1 VANLKSIKLGKSLH
15 YELLLIFEWFKG
27 KSVKDIHSKLPKGY
41 AGLKTVYRYHQRYE
55 RAIRKARE
63 LTKGW

>member
-1 VANLKSIKLGKSLH
+1 MANIKSIDLKKKLH

-27 KSVKDIHSKLPKGY
+27 KKVKDIHSQLPKGY
-41 AGLKTVYRYHQRYE
+41 ASLKTVYRYNERYQRAV
-55 RAIRKARE
+55 RRARE